1 MQRPEDPMSVGLK
14 YIALV
19 GSTLLI
25 FTNFVACGAQMY
37 QVSMRGDHDTQRS
50 HPDAHNPKSN
60 RYGLHASHGW
70 VQLPIRFKVGSKM
83 DRGQINGLR
92 NAMTSWESAVG
103 KKLFEF
109 GGVHQNVEGDS
120 FPDLFSSLTD
130 RVNGNYLDHDWLKTK
145 KDDGILATTIWQN
158 SAGDDESIE
167 TADIR
172 YNLQHYVLGD
182 ALEMRKKDTREVVD
196 MESLALHEL
205 GHLLGLTHIEA
216 DVDSQS
222 IMNPVLYVGEGLINR
237 RLSVGDLERV
247 QRIYGC
253 DGSACDVEKT
263 VQKISRLNTQEE
275 QPEDEDVGE
284 ETTRTN

>member
-1 MQRPEDPMSVGLK
+1 MSVGLK

-37 QVSMRGDHDTQRS
+37 QVSMRGDHDTKRS

-83 DRGQINGLR
+83 DSGQIKGLR

-145 KDDGILATTIWQN
+145 KDDIILATTIWQN
-158 SAGDDESIE
+158 SARDDESIE

-205 GHLLGLTHIEA
+205 GHLLGLTHIEV

-253 DGSACDVEKT
+253 QGSACDLEKT
-263 VQKISRLNTQEE
+263 VQKISRLKT
-275 QPEDEDVGE
+275 DEPPADETVGE